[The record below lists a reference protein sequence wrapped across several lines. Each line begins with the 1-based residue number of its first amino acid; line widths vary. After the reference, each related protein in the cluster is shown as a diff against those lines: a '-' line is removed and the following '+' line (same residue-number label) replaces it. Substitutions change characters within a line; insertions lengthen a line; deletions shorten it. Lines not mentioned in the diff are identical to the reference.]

1 MQFANWVTMSS
12 MTGMQLVQQQT
23 MNGCDMRKVEAIPMQ
38 KPFPDTLLVMFSASI
53 NLISIGAMLPSLFY
67 LEGSRRI
74 LSSVT

>member
-1 MQFANWVTMSS
+1 
-12 MTGMQLVQQQT
+12 
-23 MNGCDMRKVEAIPMQ
+23 MQ